1 MNPPTF
7 DEFLFN
13 DLENCQ
19 GNMLRALISLNQT
32 PAPTP
37 TDNQRQQAEKQYGE
51 PVAEYEQHVIGVVH
65 KERSCND

>member
-51 PVAEYEQHVIGVVH
+51 PVAEYEQH
-65 KERSCND
+65 